1 MFYRKEL
8 ARLRAQKQ
16 ALVLESTLN
25 RLALQTEAENL
36 RSAASQIAEA
46 AGSLRSVR
54 LFNPFLLILAP
65 VAGFFIVRSLRKN
78 SGSLFD
84 RILSAAKWIQPAIAL
99 WKSFNKH
106 PENPAP

>member
-1 MFYRKEL
+1 MFHRKEL

-36 RSAASQIAEA
+36 RSAASRIADA
-46 AGSLRSVR
+46 TRPLRSVR

-65 VAGFFIVRSLRKN
+65 VAGFFIVRSLRG
-78 SGSLFD
+78 SSDSLFD
-84 RILSAAKWIQPAIAL
+84 RVLSAAKWIQPAIAL
-99 WKSFNKH
+99 WNSFNKR
-106 PENPAP
+106 PEDPAP